1 MGMRTSTT
9 KGQVKGYNE
18 KLIKNQDWVSHISR
32 HNNLPAKGQVHHIT
46 GGSFAIE
53 IPGKVRMLYNIKE
66 IGRYKI
72 KLHEDEEK

>member
-1 MGMRTSTT
+1 MRTTAT
-9 KGQVKGYNE
+9 KGQIKGFDG
-18 KLIKNQDWVSHISR
+18 KLIKNEDWVTHTSR

-53 IPGKVRMLYNIKE
+53 IPGKVRMLYNMKE
-66 IGRYKI
+66 IGRFQI

>member
-1 MGMRTSTT
+1 MMRMSST
-9 KGQVKGYNE
+9 KGQIKGVNG
-18 KLIKNQDWVSHISR
+18 KLIKNLDWVTHTSR
-32 HNNLPAKGQVHHIT
+32 HNNLPAKGQIHHIT

-66 IGRYKI
+66 IGRFQI

>member
-1 MGMRTSTT
+1 MRTTTT
-9 KGQVKGYNE
+9 KGQVKGYDG
-18 KLIKNQDWVSHISR
+18 KLIKNLDCVTHTSR
-32 HNNLPAKGQVHHIT
+32 HNNLPAKGQIHHIT

-72 KLHEDEEK
+72 KLHEEK

>member
-1 MGMRTSTT
+1 MSST
-9 KGQVKGYNE
+9 KGQIKGFDG
-18 KLIKNQDWVSHISR
+18 KLIVNEDWVTHTSR

-53 IPGKVRMLYNIKE
+53 IPGKVRMLYNTKE
-66 IGRYKI
+66 IGRFQI

>member
-1 MGMRTSTT
+1 MRTTAT
-9 KGQVKGYNE
+9 KGQVKGYDG

>member
-1 MGMRTSTT
+1 MSST
-9 KGQVKGYNE
+9 KGQIKGVNG
-18 KLIKNQDWVSHISR
+18 KLIKNLDWVTHTSR
-32 HNNLPAKGQVHHIT
+32 HNNLPAKGQIHHIT

-72 KLHEDEEK
+72 KLYEEK